1 MGNFQ
6 VWVNLIQ
13 ICIIL
18 YSDDDDDDAGLG
30 RSEDGVRSGNIT
42 SCNTGILDHG
52 HCLLPAG

>member
-18 YSDDDDDDAGLG
+18 HGDDDDAGLG

>member
-18 YSDDDDDDAGLG
+18 HGDDDDAGLG

-42 SCNTGILDHG
+42 SSNTGILDHG